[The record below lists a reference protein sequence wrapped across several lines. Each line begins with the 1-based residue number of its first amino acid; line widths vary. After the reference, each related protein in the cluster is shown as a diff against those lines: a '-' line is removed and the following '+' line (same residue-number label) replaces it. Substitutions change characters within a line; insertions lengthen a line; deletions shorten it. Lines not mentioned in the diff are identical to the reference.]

1 MTLETSNVISG
12 IAFLV
17 VKDDE
22 DPRCFMIKSM
32 TDGKRRLAWVAKEC
46 IRYASSC
53 ILNTSESVVS
63 GLFSKTLVSLLGDL
77 LLGDCP
83 LPTASV
89 VGEALVEV
97 GMTISMR
104 AVGVISSI
112 EEDSLL
118 APTMISVGIA
128 ETLLSSLTKRR

>member
-53 ILNTSESVVS
+53 ILNTSA
-63 GLFSKTLVSLLGDL
+63 LLVLLLRKSSTFSLLLDRLTSGSM
-77 LLGDCP
+77 LLGV
-83 LPTASV
+83 LPSYGASG
-89 VGEALVEV
+89 VGAALVD
-97 GMTISMR
+97 R
-104 AVGVISSI
+104 
-112 EEDSLL
+112 
-118 APTMISVGIA
+118 
-128 ETLLSSLTKRR
+128 